1 MSLVRG
7 LYSCFLSS
15 ELQRSKSFSSL
26 RSESKSFTR
35 PSSSKLP
42 GLFATV
48 GVTCG
53 WREKTF
59 SKRKPERI
67 SLRPKGG
74 AEKAWRGKER
84 EMGDKA
90 SGRKPWKRAVS
101 DRKPWRGEKAST
113 RRQVK
118 RGRKWQDDCGLGL
131 GALLCPKALGGMQM
145 QRYRQGTYGCCDI
158 ALSFE
163 KWTKEESRGP
173 NGLNWPPDSPGEEE
187 GWNEVLLMSRLGL
200 CESFIFSSRHPVK
213 LLVV

>member
-67 SLRPKGG
+67 SLRSKGG
-74 AEKAWRGKER
+74 AEKAWRGIER

-90 SGRKPWKRAVS
+90 SGRKPWKRAIS
-101 DRKPWRGEKAST
+101 ERKPWRGEKAT
-113 RRQVK
+113 LRD
-118 RGRKWQDDCGLGL
+118 KW
-131 GALLCPKALGGMQM
+131 
-145 QRYRQGTYGCCDI
+145 
-158 ALSFE
+158 
-163 KWTKEESRGP
+163 KEEGNGKMTVGWGWGHCSAQRPWVERRCRGIDK
-173 NGLNWPPDSPGEEE
+173 GTMDA
-187 GWNEVLLMSRLGL
+187 VT
-200 CESFIFSSRHPVK
+200 
-213 LLVV
+213 